1 MDPILNAVNVCTIK
15 STNKLRHFRIFPLF
29 ILFKE
34 HTVTISIKRSQSQIV
49 KNPNPVEGD

>member
-34 HTVTISIKRSQSQIV
+34 HTVTVSIKRSQSQIV